1 MSARVN
7 DEALERVTR
16 GLPPGALDAIAALP
30 GADLTTVMLEVAR
43 RRAERSSASEV
54 LRRYGEDRFVRPGE
68 VDPASIR
75 LVERRLFG
83 SLPAGFEEVALA
95 PLAPI
100 GTHRLAGV
108 AQSRLIST
116 DRATE
121 VAADPT
127 NALALEAA
135 MRRRALMRADP
146 RSRDAV
152 RLAASQRV
160 VRAQRF
166 EGEASFAHFQL
177 FGLVTAGRDTGAFA
191 FERDAL
197 RMHLGLLVEAMTSL
211 TGLQVRVT
219 LTDLSSDRMGTVLD
233 AVADTLS
240 SDDRVEVA
248 RDPDRRGGRNY
259 YEGVCFKIH
268 VLRSDGPFEIG
279 DGGFADWTQQ
289 LLASRKER
297 LLISGVGVERLT
309 LSRTAT

>member
-1 MSARVN
+1 MN

-16 GLPPGALDAIAALP
+16 GLPPGALDAVAALP
-30 GADLTTVMLEVAR
+30 GSDLTTVMLEIAR
-43 RRAERSSASEV
+43 RRAERSSAAEV

-83 SLPAGFEEVALA
+83 ALPAGFEEVALA
-95 PLAPI
+95 PLTPI
-100 GTHRLAGV
+100 GTHALAGV

-127 NALALEAA
+127 TALTLEAA
-135 MRRRALMRADP
+135 MRRRALMQTDP

-166 EGEASFAHFQL
+166 EGEAWSHFGI
-177 FGLVTAGRDTGAFA
+177 FGMITAGRDTGSFA

-197 RMHLGLLVEAMTSL
+197 AAHLRFLVDAIATL
-211 TGLQVRVT
+211 TGLGVRVT
-219 LTDLSSDRMGTVLD
+219 LTDLSSDRMEAVLG
-233 AVADTLS
+233 AVAGTFS
-240 SDDRVEVA
+240 SEDRVEVA
-248 RDPDRRGGRNY
+248 LDPDRSKGRNY
-259 YEGVCFKIH
+259 YEGVCFKVH
-268 VLRSDGPFEIG
+268 VVRGDGPFEIA
-279 DGGFADWTQQ
+279 DGGFVDWTQQ

-297 LLISGVGVERLT
+297 LLISGLGVERLT
-309 LSRTAT
+309 LSRGGT